1 MATMR
6 CQNRCLQTRPPC
18 SPSRCDFCTTAALRG
33 SDRCWTCATHART
46 LHVRSCVPVQCAYH
60 GVQTIIHL
68 VKSASQP
75 SSGRSSPCVSKVR
88 RPTMILPCPR
98 EQLHRRSVL
107 RDATRSRGVA
117 SRKPRRTSGTRSPQC
132 VHLRMQ
138 LLLHETDVLHVCVCV
153 CVCACVRACAAC
165 AVCVLRVLCDCVCA
179 RAGVC
184 VCLHALRAV

>member
-107 RDATRSRGVA
+107 RDATRGAAVEWPAASRGAQAARVRRNA
-117 SRKPRRTSGTRSPQC
+117 FICACSCFSTKPMFYMC
-132 VHLRMQ
+132 
-138 LLLHETDVLHVCVCV
+138 VCVCV
-153 CVCACVRACAAC
+153 CVRACVRCVCCVCAAC
-165 AVCVLRVLCDCVCA
+165 AL
-179 RAGVC
+179 
-184 VCLHALRAV
+184 